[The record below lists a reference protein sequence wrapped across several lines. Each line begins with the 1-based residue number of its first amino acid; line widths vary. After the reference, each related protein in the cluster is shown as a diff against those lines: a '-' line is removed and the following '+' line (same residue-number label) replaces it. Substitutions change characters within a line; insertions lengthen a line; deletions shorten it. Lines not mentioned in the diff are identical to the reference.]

1 METRYLHV
9 HHMSTPVGECLEM
22 HCPHCTGRIQLMAR
36 ILADGDTAVLEYAE
50 ECIDDKND
58 LS

>member
-1 METRYLHV
+1 MCIICQLP
-9 HHMSTPVGECLEM
+9 MGECLEM
-22 HCPHCTGRIQLMAR
+22 HCPHCGKTIQLIAR
-36 ILADGDTAVLEYAE
+36 ILADSDTVVLEYAE